1 MPLSREPL
9 HTPSRVCKLNF
20 RDFNCPFPLRQTVWS
35 TIATQI
41 LWRVDAARRGR
52 PAADCRL
59 APSPFQMHATVV
71 TSALFIPYPKLHSPP
86 HGGKALCG
94 RNIFPIVR
102 CPRLLFDPLRVVGER
117 PSEGGVPLVQ
127 TFLCID
133 NPSVSGTSVPARLT
147 STTLSTA
154 AASSTTAVDGS
165 PRHVSLPSNSVVL
178 SEARVRRGRAQPR
191 PRRVASPSTP
201 CLDPRSI
208 WPDATSAPPPCE
220 TRSPSLPRPAIPE
233 APSQELLTFSPPTLV
248 PCPSPPV

>member
-1 MPLSREPL
+1 
-9 HTPSRVCKLNF
+9 
-20 RDFNCPFPLRQTVWS
+20 
-35 TIATQI
+35 
-41 LWRVDAARRGR
+41 
-52 PAADCRL
+52 
-59 APSPFQMHATVV
+59 MHATVV

-191 PRRVASPSTP
+191 PRRVASPSNFVGGPFTRDTANGQP
-201 CLDPRSI
+201 LHAYALHGTDALPRSKVHL
-208 WPDATSAPPPCE
+208 ARRNVRA
-220 TRSPSLPRPAIPE
+220 SPL
-233 APSQELLTFSPPTLV
+233 
-248 PCPSPPV
+248 